1 MTLQG
6 LGAIGELVGGIA
18 VIITLIYLAL
28 QIRQNTAV
36 VKTTNYL
43 NLSRDSDDFSRM
55 IGGNKELNEI
65 YMRGSEDFR
74 SLSINDQSR
83 FNMLL
88 SVLIHP
94 YQSMY
99 QVRARGH
106 IDEELMLNSFEIL
119 SALLKRPGIRQWWEE
134 HKFWWNPEF
143 QEFMAELSESEQ

>member
-65 YMRGSEDFR
+65 YTRGSEDFR